1 MEPFL
6 NRRFLLG
13 LNRDPIVSLAVPSPK
28 PKETSLTWLTLIVI
42 VLTVIYVLVIF
53 RKYTD
58 VVQETRPYIDEAIGR
73 NENLK
78 DGIRAA
84 KEVLR
89 DVVEKVKDVELVMND
104 LKIGL
109 AKVEEDIAQQ
119 AAEEEKLEL
128 AQ

>member
-1 MEPFL
+1 M
-6 NRRFLLG
+6 
-13 LNRDPIVSLAVPSPK
+13 
-28 PKETSLTWLTLIVI
+28 TWLTLIVI